1 MPTLQEFLLEFLAW
15 LIVAIVCAAVG
26 IPLWRR
32 KRRQGT
38 RLLAQ
43 EDLNPVTWTG
53 WEILSAFFVTYFF
66 WPSLVGFCLNH
77 SGFFSWI
84 YGAQESSAQSLDD
97 IAKEQR
103 NFWITLCI
111 FPFNLATVLILFRM
125 ASGTQPYQ
133 LGLSYYS
140 ALRRLALACL
150 SWQVITPFV
159 FGINFLV
166 SLAYVD
172 LTGRKP
178 EHPLEQLAEGS
189 NLLTDAVLIGL
200 VALVV
205 APIWEELLFR
215 GVVQPWLA
223 QEEWRSHFVMGL
235 ASLIGISTG
244 IASFKE
250 DTALDLGSILGD
262 FSPILFVMILFPG
275 YLYTDWLLKKWIPQ
289 RSLFRGIF
297 ATSLL
302 FAMVHSSVWPTPI
315 PLFFLSLGLG
325 FLAYRTQSLLAPII
339 VHSLFNA
346 VACIA
351 LLMIQLVGPDVQN
364 GSEATSAGTRP
375 VSTATSTRVPGVW
388 QPR

>member
-1 MPTLQEFLLEFLAW
+1 MPETSTQA
-15 LIVAIVCAAVG
+15 
-26 IPLWRR
+26 
-32 KRRQGT
+32 
-38 RLLAQ
+38 
-43 EDLNPVTWTG
+43 
-53 WEILSAFFVTYFF
+53 
-66 WPSLVGFCLNH
+66 
-77 SGFFSWI
+77 
-84 YGAQESSAQSLDD
+84 LDG

-133 LGLSYYS
+133 LGLSCRS
-140 ALRRLALACL
+140 LLRRLALACL
-150 SWQVITPFV
+150 SWLVITPFV

-189 NLLTDAVLIGL
+189 PLFTDAVLIGL
-200 VALVV
+200 VALAV

-235 ASLIGISTG
+235 ASLIGISAG
-244 IASFKE
+244 IANFQESQ
-250 DTALDLGSILGD
+250 ALDLGRILGNL
-262 FSPILFVMILFPG
+262 SPILFVMILFPG
-275 YLYTDWLLKKWIPQ
+275 YLYTDRLLQRWIPQ

-302 FAMVHSSVWPTPI
+302 FAMVHSLVWPTPI
-315 PLFFLSLGLG
+315 PLFFLALGLG
-325 FLAYRTQSLLAPII
+325 FLAYRTQSLLAPILF
-339 VHSLFNA
+339 HSLFNA

-364 GSEATSAGTRP
+364 GREATSAGTRP
-375 VSTATSTRVPGVW
+375 VSTATSTPVPAVW
-388 QPR
+388 QLR